1 MQVLQASTLLSRS
14 FRLIVS
20 GCRLIFQNRY
30 ISLVVRV
37 FVFHTRAGALCCL
50 PGFLFG
56 VIGYGSI
63 AVLVV

>member
-1 MQVLQASTLLSRS
+1 MQVLQASTLLSRL

-30 ISLVVRV
+30 ISLVGLLLVV
-37 FVFHTRAGALCCL
+37 HTRVGALCCL